1 MFGPKDSKEMAELRD
16 SSNNI
21 GKGTVL
27 EGDIQTYGNI
37 RVEGKGVGNIK
48 SKSKAVLSDTGSIE
62 GDMLAQ
68 NAEIAGEVKG
78 SVEVSEIL
86 ILKPSAI
93 VHGDILT
100 NKLVIESGANFNGSC
115 KMGAVVKDITIE
127 PESDKQGQE
136 KSA

>member
-1 MFGPKDSKEMAELRD
+1 MAELRD

-37 RVEGKGVGNIK
+37 RVEGKVVGNIK

>member
-1 MFGPKDSKEMAELRD
+1 MFGPKDSKELSELRD

-21 GKGTVL
+21 GKGTIL
-27 EGDIQTYGNI
+27 DGDIQTYGNLRI
-37 RVEGKGVGNIK
+37 EGKVIGSIK
-48 SKSKAVLSDTGSIE
+48 SKSKVVLSETSSIE
-62 GDMLAQ
+62 GNLLAQ
-68 NAEIAGEVKG
+68 NAEVAGEVKG

-93 VHGDILT
+93 VHGDIIT

-115 KMGAVVKDITIE
+115 KMGAVVKDIAIE
-127 PESDKQGQE
+127 PESEREDQE